1 MGTAPPRMLA
11 ARAYDVGPDAMAF
24 DVDVQWESELVAEI
38 EMVTKPLGARV
49 PVSVRNVRFEGTVR
63 AVLTPLVAG
72 GPGYGAMLLSL
83 PAPPALKMEVRV
95 VGGEITKVPWLKL
108 ELEKYLHYFE
118 RYEGHEKSQAFEGE
132 LRASTKA
139 KIEAKLGEDGGQTYS
154 EVVYLAE
161 ACELA
166 CTTGFIQYVR
176 VNRSQAAFARQ
187 RPFLCSSDESQLRT
201 LLTRRSRR
209 AARGRSGC

>member
-108 ELEKYLHYFE
+108 ELEKYLL
-118 RYEGHEKSQAFEGE
+118 EGMN
-132 LRASTKA
+132 
-139 KIEAKLGEDGGQTYS
+139 
-154 EVVYLAE
+154 EVCCLP
-161 ACELA
+161 L
-166 CTTGFIQYVR
+166 
-176 VNRSQAAFARQ
+176 
-187 RPFLCSSDESQLRT
+187 PL
-201 LLTRRSRR
+201 LLTMIEVCCPSHDPWPNLPPAAKPGPTNSAQIWPRLGPNLAPTSSPSTPGDALAAKAGAACRGGGEPATLAR
-209 AARGRSGC
+209 AARRTAAG